1 MSTTRLGASGG
12 QPELNTLF
20 QFDNS
25 PAQQLPAD
33 GGSGFHFGFFGSL
46 DLVVVA
52 FLTKA
57 DHLLLKFLLGLAHA
71 PSVPKKLGRPRNH
84 ERKKTPRRPKPTR
97 GHKEESGTSQI
108 LLWIE

>member
-1 MSTTRLGASGG
+1 MSTTRLRASGG

-33 GGSGFHFGFFGSL
+33 RGSGFHFGFFGSL

-71 PSVPKKLGRPRNH
+71 ISVAEICRATKNPPQAEAYEG
-84 ERKKTPRRPKPTR
+84 
-97 GHKEESGTSQI
+97 SQGGI
-108 LLWIE
+108 WDVPDFTLD